1 MVTSLVRPRPRST
14 LMVGVAV
21 MALVTAFL
29 VARVTDPA
37 KATSGVG
44 PYEVPIVTDTNTDED
59 IVETTIV
66 ADETPV
72 DIGGGVTA
80 NAMTFNG
87 TIPGPE
93 FRLVPGQHVIVHFE
107 NHLATEATG
116 IHWHGI
122 ELANPFDGTPVTQNQ
137 VPPGGTFL
145 YDFVAPRPGVYW
157 YHPHHEFSTNQ
168 VFKGL
173 YGSIIVTDPNE
184 AELIADGVIPT
195 AAQTRTLALSDLTVC
210 KDADPDNNGDIS
222 DSEND
227 DQTYDPSLPW
237 VGGGPLPAQPG
248 PFPST
253 LCDTPFDQHGNPLA
267 APLNEGD
274 VPNIQKHS
282 GRVNEG
288 QVVLTNGMQVGGRA
302 GTPAAPGALAAGAS
316 VLDVQP
322 GQGLRLQI
330 GNTAT
335 TRFFRLHLTDNSG
348 TDLPLVRIGGEGG
361 LLDDAIVEGTVPSG
375 FEFGYPSG
383 EIVLGPGD
391 RADVVAA
398 FPSGASGVAT
408 LWTEDFKRAGGG
420 DGGGGWAR
428 IPTVPVAHF
437 NVTGSPVV
445 PAYTISAGTAL
456 RSATGDLVPAMPPA
470 NATLLDPSTFTT
482 PQPGMAS
489 QDIQLTANGAFPSIN
504 GVQGTH
510 DFTVDFTQQPI
521 DGSTR
526 WARLGDSLE
535 LTATN
540 TTDAVHPFHLHG
552 FSIQPL
558 SFNNCTNGSGD
569 PLPVPSFTFPELEFI
584 DTINIPAKC
593 TLTYRVQ
600 LHDRAFPDG
609 TPGGGLGRWVFHCHI
624 FFHHHQGMTSDLIV
638 VGPDVKVTAPPSGSL
653 YPVGSVVNVS
663 ADVVGN
669 GPNPPTFS
677 WDDGTAP
684 TAGTP
689 AGGVAYT
696 ASHQF
701 TQAGVFT
708 VQVTADNNGVTDSD
722 STMIVVFDPSA
733 GFVTGGGS
741 IESPPG
747 AYVADPSLSGPAT
760 FGFVSKY
767 KKGATVPQ
775 GETEFKFHA
784 GDFRFSST
792 TYQWLVVAG
801 AKAQY
806 KGTGTV
812 NGEGSYG
819 FLLTAIDG
827 QLSGG
832 GGVDKFRLKVTDLD
846 NGGAVVYD
854 NVLGSPDDIDVASP
868 QAITSGSIVIHKAK

>member
-1 MVTSLVRPRPRST
+1 MITSLGRTRPRNT
-14 LMVGVAV
+14 LAVGIAV

-29 VARVTDPA
+29 VARVGDPA
-37 KATSGVG
+37 RATSGVG
-44 PYEVPIVTDTNTDED
+44 PYTVPIVTDTNPDPNV
-59 IVETTIV
+59 VETTLV

-80 NAMTFNG
+80 NAMTYNG

-93 FRLVPGQHVIVHFE
+93 FRLVPGQRVIVHFE

-137 VPPGGTFL
+137 VPAGDTFE

-184 AELIADGVIPT
+184 AELIADGVIP
-195 AAQTRTLALSDLTVC
+195 AAADTRTLALSDLTVC
-210 KDADPDNNGDIS
+210 KDADPNNDNDIT
-222 DSEND
+222 DSLND
-227 DQTYDPSLPW
+227 DDTYDDSLPW
-237 VGGGPLPAQPG
+237 VGGGALPEQAG

-253 LCDTPFDQHGNPLA
+253 LCDTPIDQHGDPLA
-267 APLNEGD
+267 GPLNEGD

-288 QVVLTNGMQVGGRA
+288 QVVLTNGMQVGARA
-302 GTPAAPGALAAGAS
+302 GTAEAPGALAGGAS

-348 TDLPLVRIGGEGG
+348 NAIPLVRIGGEGG
-361 LLDDAIVEGTVPSG
+361 LLDDAIVEGTVPND

-383 EIVLGPGD
+383 EILLDPGD

-398 FPSGASGVAT
+398 FPSDASGVAT
-408 LWTEDFKRAGGG
+408 LWTEDFKRTGGG
-420 DGGGGWAR
+420 DGGGGWAN

-437 NVTGSPVV
+437 NVTGSAVV
-445 PAYTISAGTAL
+445 PAYTISAGIPL
-456 RSATGDLVPAMPPA
+456 RSATGDLVPTMPPA

-489 QDIQLTANGAFPSIN
+489 QDIQLTANGAVPSIN

-521 DGSTR
+521 DDSTR
-526 WARLGDSLE
+526 WAHLGDSLE
-535 LTATN
+535 LTVTN
-540 TTDAVHPFHLHG
+540 TTQAHHPFHLHG

-558 SFNNCTNGSGD
+558 SYNNCTDNSD
-569 PLPVPSFTFPELEFI
+569 NPLPVPSFTFPEHEFI
-584 DTINIPAKC
+584 DTIDMPGKC

-600 LHDRAFPDG
+600 IHDRPFPDG

-624 FFHHHQGMTSDLIV
+624 FFHHHQGMTSEVIV
-638 VGPDVKVTAPPSGSL
+638 VGPEVTVTAPPSGSL
-653 YPVGSVVNVS
+653 YPVGSVVDVS

-669 GPNPPTFS
+669 GPNPPEFD

-689 AGGVAYT
+689 AGGVTYT

-708 VQVTADNNGVTDSD
+708 VEVTAENNGVTDSD
-722 STMIVVFDPSA
+722 TTMIVVFDPSA

-741 IESPPG
+741 IESPSG
-747 AYVADPSLSGPAT
+747 AYFADPSLSGDAT

-775 GETEFKFHA
+775 GETEFKFQA
-784 GDFRFSST
+784 GDLRFSSVS
-792 TYQWLVVAG
+792 YEWLVVAG

-806 KGTGTV
+806 KGIGTV
-812 NGEGSYG
+812 NGAGNYG
-819 FLLTAIDG
+819 FLLTATDG

-832 GGVDKFRLKVTDLD
+832 GGVDKFRLKVTDND
-846 NGGAVVYD
+846 NGGALVYD
-854 NVLGSPDDIDVASP
+854 NALGSPEDIDVANP
-868 QAITSGSIVIHKAK
+868 QAISGGSIVVHKAK